1 MKQKLFSLFLA
12 VLGLV
17 VGTGG
22 VKATEQIVYHD
33 NDKLVAAT
41 TTTYSTY
48 SWDDGFNL
56 QLTGNI
62 GKNYSAGNGDIT
74 VGGTSY
80 KTIKNSNGAANTFY
94 APSGSLITKVVFY
107 VTSNADESGYL
118 NSFNGESCSD
128 EVTSHKDYSNPTV
141 ISKTISDG
149 ASEVSFTF
157 GTKQVCFVAV
167 VSYYNPETMSVPT
180 ITTDLPTT
188 ENAVVGTPL
197 SLSVAAS
204 DVDTYQWYQC
214 SDAEGTGASAIS
226 GATTATY
233 NYTATTEGTQY
244 IYCVASNLKGNTQSA
259 ICAVTA
265 SAPAEYTPVTFGLT
279 RPLTAPAEEGGK
291 GTMGASVWNDADGLI
306 TLSEIKGSEVTIDGQ
321 NRDYVINN
329 VTYTATQSYR
339 KDVNRSAF
347 DEAQYAGYTFT
358 VPDGKKLD
366 LTSVSARLSDASNC
380 TWTWKI
386 SVQNSDSDNPA
397 TQIWGSSDK
406 STTAN
411 STTTVYISDA
421 AFTNALSGLKS
432 GTYQAKIY
440 FYQGGSSKDNT
451 IDLTFTGNLLDADP
465 EVAEV
470 SIPET
475 AYAILNVSNSI
486 KSTVNAYPAVT
497 AYQWYSCDVNGENAT
512 AVEGATS
519 STLTFTPTA
528 VGTEYYYLAATNAA
542 GTANSNICTVTVIEE
557 ALFSDFS
564 AILNNGTGTLI
575 TSDEITDKSSV
586 SFGIAVDEEGKI
598 VRVAADSPLSIAT
611 ISGKYHSE
619 HGLQNFKT
627 IVKVPG
633 KVKIKLGTC
642 QWGGNV
648 TIKNASNETVATV
661 NTNNGTCYHGN
672 TSTNMVTVYYE
683 GDATTLTIEGGNYV
697 PFVSISSVSTLSKY
711 TVTFKNGEEIVDTKT
726 IYNDGTDTQT
736 LGTLPIVTADEGKRF
751 RGWYEVTDGS
761 EGKAVIST
769 VPSGDMTYYAV
780 FADIPTTTAGYYMPS
795 NGLEL
800 ANVLEY
806 IEETSASSAKIFLK
820 NGTYTLPR
828 GAVRHYTHTHSSTGA
843 ILWDGDAYDPITYLN
858 TSNISFVGQ
867 SRDGVVITNIEPN
880 TNDYVFVGQYGSAN
894 IYEGIG
900 KSDVIQIGSKVSGLY
915 WQDLTVSTGMADA
928 YGRDI
933 AIQDKGTQN
942 IYKNV
947 CLHGYQDTWTSNND
961 NGLYYFEGGVVRGRT
976 DYLCG
981 KGDIYFDGVELRQ
994 LKGGYAAVPSKPAN
1008 IGWVFKDCIINGDDS
1023 DVDGNYT
1030 LGRPW
1035 GSGTP
1040 VAVFI
1045 DTKMN
1050 VKPSTIGWNEM
1061 SGGWPARFA
1070 EYNSMDADGNAISLS
1085 GRKSTFADTHSNN
1098 PVLTSEEADTYSDK
1112 DAMYGE
1118 WNPTQYTVQAEVSNV
1133 VLDGN
1138 TLTWEGS
1145 SDAYLIEKNGA
1156 FCALVNETTYTVDG
1170 FGLYTVRAAN
1180 NRGGFGEATASSNPG
1195 DITFAIAVGTGAT
1208 ALTSTASATDDKIT
1222 EFTNIAATSAD
1233 NAGKENLTVK
1243 LVCGNETDAAA
1254 TVGFTVPAGYKFVP
1268 YSASAKVQPIS
1279 KDAYVKM
1286 TLSDANNT
1294 VSNEAASFTQGQIT
1308 TSTLTFS
1315 EKKAYTGDVTL
1326 SIYCYDGANTGV
1338 TNYRLGTPVTISG
1351 VLESLSR
1358 ILTTSHNMAG
1368 YKSFYDADKSYTLD
1382 ENTTAYI
1389 AIQKKKNLI
1398 GLRKISTVPAK
1409 TPVILKTTGVAAEP
1423 TSEAY
1428 YQMTLT
1434 ASDDELAMY
1443 TGDNLLAVTTGAG
1456 EDLNVLRLGYNQ
1468 EEGVAFYK
1476 WTVENNTTA
1485 GIVYLNL
1492 PADNASKMAFVF
1504 EDEEEADGIA
1514 DVVEDVASDDAAV
1527 YNLAG
1532 QRVKKGAKG
1541 IIIKRGKKI
1550 VNK

>member
-1 MKQKLFSLFLA
+1 MKQKLFSMFLA
-12 VLGLV
+12 VIV
-17 VGTGG
+17 MIVGTSS
-22 VKATEQIVYHD
+22 VLAKELIVYHNDGNYTAASSD
-33 NDKLVAAT
+33 NNT
-41 TTTYSTY
+41 FSTY

-74 VGGTSY
+74 ISGVSY

-149 ASEVSFTF
+149 ASEVSFAF

-279 RPLTAPAEEGGK
+279 RPLTAPAEEGAN
-291 GTMGASVWNDADGLI
+291 GTMGANVWNTANGLI
-306 TLSEIKGSEVTIDGQ
+306 TLSEIMGTEVSIDSQNRSYVIDG
-321 NRDYVINN
+321 

-339 KDVNRSAF
+339 KNVNRSAF

-358 VPDGKKLD
+358 VPDRKKLD

-386 SVQNSDSDNPA
+386 SVQNSDSDDPA

-411 STTTVYISDA
+411 STTKVSISDA

-470 SIPET
+470 VIPTT
-475 AYAILNVSNSI
+475 ANAILNESNTI
-486 KSTVNAYPAVT
+486 KATVNAYPAVT

-512 AVEGATS
+512 AVEGATT
-519 STLTFTPTA
+519 STLTFTPSA
-528 VGTEYYYLAATNAA
+528 EGTIYYYLAATNEV
-542 GTANSNICTVTVIEE
+542 GTANSNVCAVTVMTE
-557 ALFSDFS
+557 ADFSDFS
-564 AILNNGTGTLI
+564 AILNNQSGSLLTSTEQVQGT
-575 TSDEITDKSSV
+575 SV
-586 SFGIAVDEEGKI
+586 NFGIAVDEDGNT
-598 VRVAADSPLSIAT
+598 VRVAADSPLAFAT
-611 ISGKYHSE
+611 ISGAYHSD
-619 HGLQNFKT
+619 HGMTGLSVT
-627 IVKVPG
+627 TKVSG
-633 KVKIKLGTC
+633 NVKISVGECTFS
-642 QWGGNV
+642 GNV
-648 TIKNASNETVATV
+648 ITVKNSDNQTVA
-661 NTNNGTCYHGN
+661 
-672 TSTNMVTVYYE
+672 STTPVKDCWKNDHSKVAVLYYE
-683 GDATTLTIEGGNYV
+683 GDATTLTISGMAYCPYIAVEAVETVPALYTIKYYNGSELVKTSEVYEG
-697 PFVSISSVSTLSKY
+697 T
-711 TVTFKNGEEIVDTKT
+711 
-726 IYNDGTDTQT
+726 T
-736 LGTLPIVTADEGKRF
+736 LGSLPAVPDYDTATKRF
-751 RGWYEVTDGS
+751 RGWYIETDGS
-761 EGKAVIST
+761 GGKATAST
-769 VPSGDMTYYAV
+769 IPAGDETYYAV
-780 FADIPTTTAGYYMPS
+780 YMDKPTTTAGYYMPN

-800 ANVLEY
+800 ANVIEY
-806 IEETSASSAKIFLK
+806 LEETSTTGAKIFLK

-828 GAVRHYTHTHSSTGA
+828 GAARHYKHTHTGTGE
-843 ILWDGDAYDPITYLN
+843 ILWEGDAYDPITYLKV
-858 TSNISFVGQ
+858 SNVSFIGQ
-867 SRDGVVITNIEPN
+867 SRDGAVITNIEPN
-880 TNDYVFVGQYGSAN
+880 TNEYVFAGQYGNAN

-900 KSDVIQIGSKVSGLY
+900 QSDVIQIDGVVSGLY

-933 AIQDKGTQN
+933 AIQDKGTKN

-947 CLHGYQDTWTSNND
+947 CLHGYQDTWTSNKD

-981 KGDIYFDGVELRQ
+981 KGDIYFNGVELRQ

-1008 IGWVFKDCIINGDDS
+1008 IGWVFKDCVINGDES
-1023 DVDGNYT
+1023 DVNGNYT

-1050 VKPSTIGWNEM
+1050 VAPSAIGWNEM
-1061 SGGWPARFA
+1061 SDGWPARFA
-1070 EYNSMDADGNAISLS
+1070 EYNSVDANGDAISLS
-1085 GRKSTFADTHSNN
+1085 GRKTTFASTHSNN
-1098 PVLTSEEADTYSDK
+1098 PVLTAEEAAVYSDM
-1112 DAMYGE
+1112 DAMYGD
-1118 WNPTQYTVQAEVSNV
+1118 WNPTQYTAQAEVSNV
-1133 VLDGN
+1133 VLNGN

-1145 SDAYLIEKNGA
+1145 SDAYLIEKNGE
-1156 FCALVNETTYTVDG
+1156 FVALTSETSYAVEDG
-1170 FGLYTVRAAN
+1170 ETYTVRAAN
-1180 NRGGFGEATASSNPG
+1180 GRGGFGEA
-1195 DITFAIAVGTGAT
+1195 V
-1208 ALTSTASATDDKIT
+1208 
-1222 EFTNIAATSAD
+1222 
-1233 NAGKENLTVK
+1233 ENT
-1243 LVCGNETDAAA
+1243 AAA
-1254 TVGFTVPAGYKFVP
+1254 P
-1268 YSASAKVQPIS
+1268 
-1279 KDAYVKM
+1279 
-1286 TLSDANNT
+1286 L
-1294 VSNEAASFTQGQIT
+1294 
-1308 TSTLTFS
+1308 
-1315 EKKAYTGDVTL
+1315 
-1326 SIYCYDGANTGV
+1326 
-1338 TNYRLGTPVTISG
+1338 
-1351 VLESLSR
+1351 
-1358 ILTTSHNMAG
+1358 ILTTSQNMAG
-1368 YKSFYDADKSYTLD
+1368 YRTFYDAENSYVAD
-1382 ENTTAYI
+1382 ENTIVYVAQLKRETEVVLSRLSD
-1389 AIQKKKNLI
+1389 NV
-1398 GLRKISTVPAK
+1398 VPAN
-1409 TPVILKTTGVAAEP
+1409 TPVILKTTGLKENRTA
-1423 TSEAY
+1423 EAY
-1428 YQMTLT
+1428 YQITLAPNDET
-1434 ASDDELAMY
+1434 ASYL
-1443 TGDNLLAVTTGAG
+1443 GVNLLAVTTEGQDLSAGAY
-1456 EDLNVLRLGYNQ
+1456 RLGWDA
-1468 EEGVAFYK
+1468 EDGVAFRL
-1476 WTVENNTTA
+1476 WNPSSASA
-1485 GIVYLNL
+1485 GIVYLNVSSSL
-1492 PADNASKMAFVF
+1492 GAKFSIIFD
-1504 EDEEEADGIA
+1504 DEEEVDPTAVNAVTEAGETMADG
-1514 DVVEDVASDDAAV
+1514 AA
-1527 YNLAG
+1527 YNAAG
-1532 QRVKKGAKG
+1532 QRVGKAYKGLV
-1541 IIIKRGKKI
+1541 IRNGKKYN
-1550 VNK
+1550 NK

>member
-1 MKQKLFSLFLA
+1 MFLA
-12 VLGLV
+12 VIV
-17 VGTGG
+17 MIVGTSS
-22 VKATEQIVYHD
+22 VLAKELIVYHNDGNYTAASSD
-33 NDKLVAAT
+33 NNT
-41 TTTYSTY
+41 FSTY

-74 VGGTSY
+74 ISGVSY

-149 ASEVSFTF
+149 ASEVSFAF

-279 RPLTAPAEEGGK
+279 RPLTAPAEEGAN
-291 GTMGASVWNDADGLI
+291 GTMGANVWNTANGLI
-306 TLSEIKGSEVTIDGQ
+306 TLSEIMGTEVSIDSQNRSYVIDG
-321 NRDYVINN
+321 

-339 KDVNRSAF
+339 KNVNRSAF

-358 VPDGKKLD
+358 VPDRKKLD

-386 SVQNSDSDNPA
+386 SVQNSDSDDPA

-411 STTTVYISDA
+411 STTKVSISDA

-470 SIPET
+470 VIPTT
-475 AYAILNVSNSI
+475 ANAILNESNTI
-486 KSTVNAYPAVT
+486 KATVNAYPAVT

-512 AVEGATS
+512 AVEGATT
-519 STLTFTPTA
+519 STLTFTPSA
-528 VGTEYYYLAATNAA
+528 EGTIYYYLAATNEV
-542 GTANSNICTVTVIEE
+542 GTANSNVCAVTVMTE
-557 ALFSDFS
+557 ADFSDFS
-564 AILNNGTGTLI
+564 AILNNQSGSLLTSTEQVQGT
-575 TSDEITDKSSV
+575 SV
-586 SFGIAVDEEGKI
+586 NFGIAVDEDGNT
-598 VRVAADSPLSIAT
+598 VRVAADSPLAFAT
-611 ISGKYHSE
+611 ISGAYHSD
-619 HGLQNFKT
+619 HGMTGLSVT
-627 IVKVPG
+627 TKVSG
-633 KVKIKLGTC
+633 NVKISVGECTFS
-642 QWGGNV
+642 GNV
-648 TIKNASNETVATV
+648 ITVKNSDNQTVA
-661 NTNNGTCYHGN
+661 
-672 TSTNMVTVYYE
+672 STTPVKDCWKNDHSKVAVLYYE
-683 GDATTLTIEGGNYV
+683 GDATTLTISGMAYCPYIAVEAVETVPALYTIKYYNGSELVKTSEVYEG
-697 PFVSISSVSTLSKY
+697 T
-711 TVTFKNGEEIVDTKT
+711 
-726 IYNDGTDTQT
+726 T
-736 LGTLPIVTADEGKRF
+736 LGSLPAVPDYDTATKRF
-751 RGWYEVTDGS
+751 RGWYIETDGS
-761 EGKAVIST
+761 GGKATAST
-769 VPSGDMTYYAV
+769 IPAGDETYYAV
-780 FADIPTTTAGYYMPS
+780 YMDKPTTTAGYYMPN

-800 ANVLEY
+800 ANVIEY
-806 IEETSASSAKIFLK
+806 LEETSTTGAKIFLK

-828 GAVRHYTHTHSSTGA
+828 GAARHYKHTHTGTGE
-843 ILWDGDAYDPITYLN
+843 ILWEGDAYDPITYLKV
-858 TSNISFVGQ
+858 SNVSFIGQ
-867 SRDGVVITNIEPN
+867 SRDGAVITNIEPN
-880 TNDYVFVGQYGSAN
+880 TNEYVFAGQYGNAN

-900 KSDVIQIGSKVSGLY
+900 QSDVIQIDGVVSGLY

-933 AIQDKGTQN
+933 AIQDKGTKN

-947 CLHGYQDTWTSNND
+947 CLHGYQDTWTSNKD

-981 KGDIYFDGVELRQ
+981 KGDIYFNGVELRQ

-1008 IGWVFKDCIINGDDS
+1008 IGWVFKDCVINGDES
-1023 DVDGNYT
+1023 DVNGNYT

-1050 VKPSTIGWNEM
+1050 VAPSAIGWNEM
-1061 SGGWPARFA
+1061 SDGWPARFA
-1070 EYNSMDADGNAISLS
+1070 EYNSVDANGDAISLS
-1085 GRKSTFADTHSNN
+1085 GRKTTFASTHSNN
-1098 PVLTSEEADTYSDK
+1098 PVLTAEEAAVYSDM
-1112 DAMYGE
+1112 DAMYGD
-1118 WNPTQYTVQAEVSNV
+1118 WNPTQYTAQAEVSNV
-1133 VLDGN
+1133 VLNGN

-1145 SDAYLIEKNGA
+1145 SDAYLIEKNGE
-1156 FCALVNETTYTVDG
+1156 FVALTSETSYAVEDG
-1170 FGLYTVRAAN
+1170 ETYTVRAAN
-1180 NRGGFGEATASSNPG
+1180 GRGGFGEA
-1195 DITFAIAVGTGAT
+1195 V
-1208 ALTSTASATDDKIT
+1208 
-1222 EFTNIAATSAD
+1222 
-1233 NAGKENLTVK
+1233 ENT
-1243 LVCGNETDAAA
+1243 AAA
-1254 TVGFTVPAGYKFVP
+1254 P
-1268 YSASAKVQPIS
+1268 
-1279 KDAYVKM
+1279 
-1286 TLSDANNT
+1286 L
-1294 VSNEAASFTQGQIT
+1294 
-1308 TSTLTFS
+1308 
-1315 EKKAYTGDVTL
+1315 
-1326 SIYCYDGANTGV
+1326 
-1338 TNYRLGTPVTISG
+1338 
-1351 VLESLSR
+1351 
-1358 ILTTSHNMAG
+1358 ILTTSQNMAG
-1368 YKSFYDADKSYTLD
+1368 YRTFYDAENSYVAD
-1382 ENTTAYI
+1382 ENTIVYVAQLKRETEVVLSRLSD
-1389 AIQKKKNLI
+1389 NV
-1398 GLRKISTVPAK
+1398 VPAN
-1409 TPVILKTTGVAAEP
+1409 TPVILKTTGLKENRTA
-1423 TSEAY
+1423 EAY
-1428 YQMTLT
+1428 YQITLAPNDET
-1434 ASDDELAMY
+1434 ASYL
-1443 TGDNLLAVTTGAG
+1443 GVNLLAVTTEGQDLSAGAY
-1456 EDLNVLRLGYNQ
+1456 RLGWDA
-1468 EEGVAFYK
+1468 EDGVAFRL
-1476 WTVENNTTA
+1476 WNPSSASA
-1485 GIVYLNL
+1485 GIVYLNVSSSL
-1492 PADNASKMAFVF
+1492 GAKFSIIFD
-1504 EDEEEADGIA
+1504 DEEEVDPTAVNAVTEAGETMADG
-1514 DVVEDVASDDAAV
+1514 AA
-1527 YNLAG
+1527 YNAAG
-1532 QRVKKGAKG
+1532 QRVGKAYKGLV
-1541 IIIKRGKKI
+1541 IRNGKKYN
-1550 VNK
+1550 NK

>member
-1 MKQKLFSLFLA
+1 MKQKLFSMFLA
-12 VLGLV
+12 VIV
-17 VGTGG
+17 MIVGTSS
-22 VKATEQIVYHD
+22 VLAKELIVYHNGD
-33 NDKLVAAT
+33 NYTAASSANNT
-41 TTTYSTY
+41 FSTY

-141 ISKTISDG
+141 ISKTISAG

-279 RPLTAPAEEGGK
+279 RPLTAPASEGAN
-291 GTMGASVWNDADGLI
+291 GTMGANVWNTANGLI
-306 TLSEIKGSEVTIDGQ
+306 TLSEIMGSEVSIDSQNRSYVIDG
-321 NRDYVINN
+321 

-339 KDVNRSAF
+339 KNVNRSAF

-358 VPDGKKLD
+358 VPDRKKLD

-386 SVQNSDSDNPA
+386 SVQNSDSDDPA

-411 STTTVYISDA
+411 STTKVLISDA

-470 SIPET
+470 VIPTT
-475 AYAILNVSNSI
+475 ANAILNESNTI
-486 KSTVNAYPAVT
+486 KATVNAYPAVT

-512 AVEGATS
+512 AVEGATT
-519 STLTFTPTA
+519 STLTFTPSA
-528 VGTEYYYLAATNAA
+528 EGTIYYYLAATNEA
-542 GTANSNICTVTVIEE
+542 GTANSNVCAVTVMTE
-557 ALFSDFS
+557 ADFSDFS
-564 AILNNGTGTLI
+564 AILNNQSGSLLTSTEQVQGT
-575 TSDEITDKSSV
+575 SV
-586 SFGIAVDEEGKI
+586 NFGIATDEDGNT
-598 VRVAADSPLSIAT
+598 VRVAADSPLAFAT
-611 ISGKYHSE
+611 VSGAYHSD
-619 HGLQNFKT
+619 HGMTNLT
-627 IVKVPG
+627 VTTKVSG
-633 KVKIKLGTC
+633 NVKISVGECTFS
-642 QWGGNV
+642 GNV
-648 TIKNASNETVATV
+648 ITVKNADNQTVA
-661 NTNNGTCYHGN
+661 
-672 TSTNMVTVYYE
+672 STTPVKDCWKNDHSKVAVLYYE
-683 GDATTLTIEGGNYV
+683 GDATTLTISGMAYCPYIAVEAVETVPALYTIKYYNGSELVKTSEVYEG
-697 PFVSISSVSTLSKY
+697 T
-711 TVTFKNGEEIVDTKT
+711 
-726 IYNDGTDTQT
+726 T
-736 LGTLPIVTADEGKRF
+736 LGSLPAVPDYDTATKRF
-751 RGWYEVTDGS
+751 RGWYIETDGS
-761 EGKAVIST
+761 GGKATAST
-769 VPSGDMTYYAV
+769 IAAGDETYYAV
-780 FADIPTTTAGYYMPS
+780 YMDKPTTTAGYYMPN

-800 ANVLEY
+800 ANVIEY
-806 IEETSASSAKIFLK
+806 LEETSTTGAKIFLK

-828 GAVRHYTHTHSSTGA
+828 GAARHYKHTHTGTGE
-843 ILWDGDAYDPITYLN
+843 ILWEGDAYDPITYLKV
-858 TSNISFVGQ
+858 SNVSFIGQ
-867 SRDGVVITNIEPN
+867 SRDGAVITNIEPN
-880 TNDYVFVGQYGSAN
+880 TNEYVFAGQYGNAN

-900 KSDVIQIGSKVSGLY
+900 QSDVIQIDGVVSGLY

-933 AIQDKGTQN
+933 AIQDKGTKN

-947 CLHGYQDTWTSNND
+947 CLHGYQDTWTSNKD

-981 KGDIYFDGVELRQ
+981 KGDIYFNGVELRQ

-1008 IGWVFKDCIINGDDS
+1008 IGWVFKDCVINGDES

-1050 VKPSTIGWNEM
+1050 VAPSAIGWNEM
-1061 SGGWPARFA
+1061 SDGWPARFA
-1070 EYNSMDADGNAISLS
+1070 EYNSVDANGNAISLS
-1085 GRKSTFADTHSNN
+1085 GRKTTFASTHSNN
-1098 PVLTSEEADTYSDK
+1098 PVLTAEEAAIYSDM
-1112 DAMYGE
+1112 DAMYGD
-1118 WNPTQYTVQAEVSNV
+1118 WNPTQYTAQAEVSNV
-1133 VLDGN
+1133 VLNGN

-1145 SDAYLIEKNGA
+1145 SDAYLIEKNGE
-1156 FCALVNETTYTVDG
+1156 FVALTSETSYTVEDG
-1170 FGLYTVRAAN
+1170 ETYTVRAAN
-1180 NRGGFGEATASSNPG
+1180 GRGGFGEA
-1195 DITFAIAVGTGAT
+1195 V
-1208 ALTSTASATDDKIT
+1208 
-1222 EFTNIAATSAD
+1222 E
-1233 NAGKENLTVK
+1233 
-1243 LVCGNETDAAA
+1243 
-1254 TVGFTVPAGYKFVP
+1254 
-1268 YSASAKVQPIS
+1268 
-1279 KDAYVKM
+1279 
-1286 TLSDANNT
+1286 NT
-1294 VSNEAASFTQGQIT
+1294 VAAP
-1308 TSTLTFS
+1308 L
-1315 EKKAYTGDVTL
+1315 
-1326 SIYCYDGANTGV
+1326 
-1338 TNYRLGTPVTISG
+1338 
-1351 VLESLSR
+1351 
-1358 ILTTSHNMAG
+1358 ILTTSQNMAG
-1368 YKSFYDADKSYTLD
+1368 YRTFYDAENSYVAD
-1382 ENTTAYI
+1382 ENTIVYVAKLKRE
-1389 AIQKKKNLI
+1389 AEVVLSRLSDNV
-1398 GLRKISTVPAK
+1398 VPAN
-1409 TPVILKTTGVAAEP
+1409 TPVILKTTGEKENGTAA
-1423 TSEAY
+1423 AH
-1428 YQMTLT
+1428 YQITLT
-1434 ASDDELAMY
+1434 PSDETDY
-1443 TGDNLLAVTTGAG
+1443 YIGVNLLDVTTEGQDLSAGAY
-1456 EDLNVLRLGYNQ
+1456 RLGWD
-1468 EEGVAFYK
+1468 EEDGVAFRL
-1476 WTVENNTTA
+1476 WSPSSASA
-1485 GIVYLNL
+1485 GIVYLNVPSSL
-1492 PADNASKMAFVF
+1492 GAKFSIIF
-1504 EDEEEADGIA
+1504 DEEEEVDPTAVNAVTEAGDTMADG
-1514 DVVEDVASDDAAV
+1514 AA
-1527 YNLAG
+1527 YNAAG
-1532 QRVKKGAKG
+1532 QRVGKAYKGLV
-1541 IIIKRGKKI
+1541 IRNGKKYN
-1550 VNK
+1550 NK

>member
-1 MKQKLFSLFLA
+1 MKQKLFSMFLA
-12 VLGLV
+12 VIV
-17 VGTGG
+17 MIVGTSS
-22 VKATEQIVYHD
+22 VLAKELIVYHNDGNYTAASSD
-33 NDKLVAAT
+33 NNT
-41 TTTYSTY
+41 FSTY

-74 VGGTSY
+74 ISGVSY

-149 ASEVSFTF
+149 ASEVSFAF

-279 RPLTAPAEEGGK
+279 RPLTAPAEEGAN
-291 GTMGASVWNDADGLI
+291 GTMGANVWNTANGLI
-306 TLSEIKGSEVTIDGQ
+306 TLSEIMGTEVSIDSQNRSYVIDG
-321 NRDYVINN
+321 

-339 KDVNRSAF
+339 KNVNRSAF

-358 VPDGKKLD
+358 VPDRKKLD

-411 STTTVYISDA
+411 STTTVSISDA

-470 SIPET
+470 TIPET
-475 AYAILNVSNSI
+475 ANAILNESNTI
-486 KSTVNAYPAVT
+486 KATVNAYPAVT
-497 AYQWYSCDVNGENAT
+497 AYQWYSCDVNGENAA

-519 STLTFTPTA
+519 STLTFTPSA
-528 VGTEYYYLAATNAA
+528 EGTIYYYLAATNEA
-542 GTANSNICTVTVIEE
+542 GTANSNVCAVTVMAE
-557 ALFSDFS
+557 AEFADFS
-564 AILNNGTGTLI
+564 AILNNQSGSLL
-575 TSDEITDKSSV
+575 TSAEQVQNTAV
-586 SFGIAVDEEGKI
+586 NFGIAVDEDGNT
-598 VRVAADSPLSIAT
+598 VRVAADSPLAFAT
-611 ISGKYHSE
+611 ISGAYHSD
-619 HGLQNFKT
+619 HGMTGLSVT
-627 IVKVPG
+627 TKVSG
-633 KVKIKLGTC
+633 NVKISVGECTYS
-642 QWGGNV
+642 GNV
-648 TIKNASNETVATV
+648 ITVKNADNQTVASTTPV
-661 NTNNGTCYHGN
+661 KDCWKNNHSN
-672 TSTNMVTVYYE
+672 VAVLYYE
-683 GDATTLTIEGGNYV
+683 GDATTLTISGMAYCPYIAVEAVETVPELYAIKYYNGSELVKTTQVYEG
-697 PFVSISSVSTLSKY
+697 T
-711 TVTFKNGEEIVDTKT
+711 
-726 IYNDGTDTQT
+726 T
-736 LGTLPIVTADEGKRF
+736 LGSLPAIPDYDTATKRF
-751 RGWYEVTDGS
+751 RGWYIETDGS
-761 EGKAVIST
+761 GGKATAST
-769 VPSGDMTYYAV
+769 IPAGDETYYAV
-780 FADIPTTTAGYYMPS
+780 YMDKPTTTAGYYMPN

-800 ANVLEY
+800 ANVIEY
-806 IEETSASSAKIFLK
+806 LEETSTTGAKIFLK

-828 GAVRHYTHTHSSTGA
+828 GAARHYKHTHTGTGE
-843 ILWDGDAYDPITYLN
+843 ILWEGDAYDPITYLKV
-858 TSNISFVGQ
+858 SNVSFIGQ
-867 SRDGVVITNIEPN
+867 SRDGAVITNIEPN
-880 TNDYVFVGQYGSAN
+880 TNEYVFAGQYGNAN

-900 KSDVIQIGSKVSGLY
+900 QSDVIQIDGVVSGLY

-933 AIQDKGTQN
+933 AIQDKGTKN

-947 CLHGYQDTWTSNND
+947 CLHGYQDTWTSNKD

-981 KGDIYFDGVELRQ
+981 KGDIYFNGVELRQ

-1008 IGWVFKDCIINGDDS
+1008 IGWVFKDCVINGDES
-1023 DVDGNYT
+1023 DVNGNYT

-1050 VKPSTIGWNEM
+1050 VAPSAIGWNEM

-1070 EYNSMDADGNAISLS
+1070 EYNSVDANGNAISLS
-1085 GRKSTFADTHSNN
+1085 GRKTTFASTHSNN
-1098 PVLTSEEADTYSDK
+1098 PVLTAEEAAIYSDM
-1112 DAMYGE
+1112 DAMYGD
-1118 WNPTQYTVQAEVSNV
+1118 WNPTQYTAQAEVSNV
-1133 VLDGN
+1133 VLNGN

-1145 SDAYLIEKNGA
+1145 SDAYLIEKNGE
-1156 FCALVNETTYTVDG
+1156 FVALTSETSYAVEDG
-1170 FGLYTVRAAN
+1170 ETYTVRAAN
-1180 NRGGFGEATASSNPG
+1180 GRGGFGEA
-1195 DITFAIAVGTGAT
+1195 V
-1208 ALTSTASATDDKIT
+1208 
-1222 EFTNIAATSAD
+1222 E
-1233 NAGKENLTVK
+1233 
-1243 LVCGNETDAAA
+1243 
-1254 TVGFTVPAGYKFVP
+1254 
-1268 YSASAKVQPIS
+1268 
-1279 KDAYVKM
+1279 
-1286 TLSDANNT
+1286 NT
-1294 VSNEAASFTQGQIT
+1294 VAAP
-1308 TSTLTFS
+1308 L
-1315 EKKAYTGDVTL
+1315 
-1326 SIYCYDGANTGV
+1326 
-1338 TNYRLGTPVTISG
+1338 
-1351 VLESLSR
+1351 
-1358 ILTTSHNMAG
+1358 ILTTSQNMAG
-1368 YKSFYDADKSYTLD
+1368 YRTFYDAENSYVAD
-1382 ENTTAYI
+1382 NNTKVYVAQLKRDTEVVLSRLSD
-1389 AIQKKKNLI
+1389 NV
-1398 GLRKISTVPAK
+1398 VPAN
-1409 TPVILKTTGVAAEP
+1409 TPVILKTTGLKDNGTAD
-1423 TSEAY
+1423 AY
-1428 YQMTLT
+1428 YQITLT
-1434 ASDDELAMY
+1434 PSDETYYL
-1443 TGDNLLAVTTGAG
+1443 GVNLLAVTTEGQDLSAGAY
-1456 EDLNVLRLGYNQ
+1456 RLGWDA
-1468 EEGVAFYK
+1468 EDGVAFRL
-1476 WTVENNTTA
+1476 WNSSSASA
-1485 GIVYLNL
+1485 GIVYLNVSSSL
-1492 PADNASKMAFVF
+1492 GAKFSIIF
-1504 EDEEEADGIA
+1504 DEEEEVDPTAVNAVTEAGETMADG
-1514 DVVEDVASDDAAV
+1514 AA
-1527 YNLAG
+1527 YNAAG
-1532 QRVKKGAKG
+1532 QRVGKTYKGLV
-1541 IIIKRGKKI
+1541 IRNGKKYN
-1550 VNK
+1550 NK

>member
-1 MKQKLFSLFLA
+1 MKQKLFSMFLA

-17 VGTGG
+17 VGTSG
-22 VKATEQIVYHD
+22 VMATEQIVYHD

-62 GKNYSAGNGDIT
+62 TKNYSAGNGDIT
-74 VGGTSY
+74 ISGVSY

-188 ENAVVGTPL
+188 ENAVVGTSL
-197 SLSVAAS
+197 SLSVAVS

-279 RPLTAPAEEGGK
+279 RPLTAPASEGGK

-339 KDVNRSAF
+339 KNVNRSAF

-411 STTTVYISDA
+411 STTTVTISDA

-497 AYQWYSCDVNGENAT
+497 AYQWYSCDANGQNAT

-586 SFGIAVDEEGKI
+586 SFGIAVDEDGKI

-880 TNDYVFVGQYGSAN
+880 TNDYVFDGQYGSAN

-1118 WNPTQYTVQAEVSNV
+1118 WNPTQYTAQAEVSNV
-1133 VLDGN
+1133 VLNGN

-1145 SDAYLIEKNGA
+1145 SDAYLIEKNGE
-1156 FCALVNETTYTVDG
+1156 FVALTSETSYAVEDG
-1170 FGLYTVRAAN
+1170 ETYTVRAAN
-1180 NRGGFGEATASSNPG
+1180 GRGGFGEA
-1195 DITFAIAVGTGAT
+1195 V
-1208 ALTSTASATDDKIT
+1208 
-1222 EFTNIAATSAD
+1222 
-1233 NAGKENLTVK
+1233 ENT
-1243 LVCGNETDAAA
+1243 AAA
-1254 TVGFTVPAGYKFVP
+1254 P
-1268 YSASAKVQPIS
+1268 
-1279 KDAYVKM
+1279 
-1286 TLSDANNT
+1286 L
-1294 VSNEAASFTQGQIT
+1294 
-1308 TSTLTFS
+1308 
-1315 EKKAYTGDVTL
+1315 
-1326 SIYCYDGANTGV
+1326 
-1338 TNYRLGTPVTISG
+1338 
-1351 VLESLSR
+1351 
-1358 ILTTSHNMAG
+1358 ILTTSQNMAG
-1368 YKSFYDADKSYTLD
+1368 YRTFYDAGNSYVAD
-1382 ENTTAYI
+1382 DNTIVYVAQLKRE
-1389 AIQKKKNLI
+1389 AEVVLSRLSDNV
-1398 GLRKISTVPAK
+1398 VPANV
-1409 TPVILKTTGVAAEP
+1409 PVILKTTGRKENGTA
-1423 TSEAY
+1423 EAY
-1428 YQMTLT
+1428 YQITLT
-1434 ASDDELAMY
+1434 PSEETDY
-1443 TGDNLLAVTTGAG
+1443 YIGVNLLDVTTEGQDLSAGAY
-1456 EDLNVLRLGYNQ
+1456 RLGWDA
-1468 EEGVAFYK
+1468 EDGVAFRL
-1476 WTVENNTTA
+1476 WSPSSASA
-1485 GIVYLNL
+1485 GIVYLNVPSSL
-1492 PADNASKMAFVF
+1492 GAKLSIIF
-1504 EDEEEADGIA
+1504 DEEEEVDPTAVNAVTEAGETMADG
-1514 DVVEDVASDDAAV
+1514 AA
-1527 YNLAG
+1527 YNAAG
-1532 QRVKKGAKG
+1532 QRVGKAYKGLV
-1541 IIIKRGKKI
+1541 IRNGKKYN
-1550 VNK
+1550 NK

>member
-1 MKQKLFSLFLA
+1 MKQKLFSMFLA
-12 VLGLV
+12 VIV
-17 VGTGG
+17 MIVGTSS
-22 VKATEQIVYHD
+22 VLAKELIVYHNDGNYTAASSD
-33 NDKLVAAT
+33 NNT
-41 TTTYSTY
+41 FSTY

-74 VGGTSY
+74 ISGVSY

-149 ASEVSFTF
+149 ASEVSFAF

-233 NYTATTEGTQY
+233 NYTATTEGTHY

-279 RPLTAPAEEGGK
+279 RPLTAPAEEGAN
-291 GTMGASVWNDADGLI
+291 GTMGANVWNTANGLI
-306 TLSEIKGSEVTIDGQ
+306 TLSEIMGTEVSIDSQNRSYVIDG
-321 NRDYVINN
+321 

-339 KDVNRSAF
+339 KNVNRSAF

-358 VPDGKKLD
+358 VPDRKKLD

-386 SVQNSDSDNPA
+386 SVQNSDSDDPA

-411 STTTVYISDA
+411 STTKVSISDA

-470 SIPET
+470 VIPTT
-475 AYAILNVSNSI
+475 ANAILNESNTI
-486 KSTVNAYPAVT
+486 KATVNAYPAVT

-512 AVEGATS
+512 AVEGATT
-519 STLTFTPTA
+519 STLTFTPSA
-528 VGTEYYYLAATNAA
+528 EGTIYYYLAATNEV
-542 GTANSNICTVTVIEE
+542 GTANSNVCAVTVMTE
-557 ALFSDFS
+557 ADFSDFS
-564 AILNNGTGTLI
+564 AILNNQSGSLLTSTEQVQGT
-575 TSDEITDKSSV
+575 SV
-586 SFGIAVDEEGKI
+586 NFGIAVDEDGNT
-598 VRVAADSPLSIAT
+598 VRVAADSPLAFAT
-611 ISGKYHSE
+611 ISGAYHSD
-619 HGLQNFKT
+619 HGMTGLSVT
-627 IVKVPG
+627 TKVSG
-633 KVKIKLGTC
+633 NVKISVGECTFS
-642 QWGGNV
+642 GNV
-648 TIKNASNETVATV
+648 ITVKNSDNQTVA
-661 NTNNGTCYHGN
+661 
-672 TSTNMVTVYYE
+672 STTPVKDCWKNDHSKVAVLYYE
-683 GDATTLTIEGGNYV
+683 GDATTLTISGMAYCPYIAVEAVETVPALYTIKYYNGSELVKTSEVYEG
-697 PFVSISSVSTLSKY
+697 T
-711 TVTFKNGEEIVDTKT
+711 
-726 IYNDGTDTQT
+726 T
-736 LGTLPIVTADEGKRF
+736 LGSLPAVPDYDTATKRF
-751 RGWYEVTDGS
+751 RGWYIETDGS
-761 EGKAVIST
+761 GGKATAST
-769 VPSGDMTYYAV
+769 IPAGDETYYAV
-780 FADIPTTTAGYYMPS
+780 YMDKPTTTAGYYMPN

-800 ANVLEY
+800 ANVIEY
-806 IEETSASSAKIFLK
+806 LEETSTTGAKIFLK

-828 GAVRHYTHTHSSTGA
+828 GAARHYKHTHTGTGE
-843 ILWDGDAYDPITYLN
+843 ILWEGDAYDPITYLKV
-858 TSNISFVGQ
+858 SNVSFIGQ
-867 SRDGVVITNIEPN
+867 SRDGAVITNIEPN
-880 TNDYVFVGQYGSAN
+880 TNEYVFAGQYGNAN

-900 KSDVIQIGSKVSGLY
+900 QSDVIQIDGVVSGLY

-933 AIQDKGTQN
+933 AIQDKGTKN

-947 CLHGYQDTWTSNND
+947 CLHGYQDTWTSNKD

-981 KGDIYFDGVELRQ
+981 KGDIYFNGVELRQ

-1008 IGWVFKDCIINGDDS
+1008 IGWVFKDCVINGDES
-1023 DVDGNYT
+1023 DVNGNYT

-1050 VKPSTIGWNEM
+1050 VAPSAIGWNEM
-1061 SGGWPARFA
+1061 SDGWPARFA
-1070 EYNSMDADGNAISLS
+1070 EYNSVDANGDAISLS
-1085 GRKSTFADTHSNN
+1085 GRKTTFASTHSNN
-1098 PVLTSEEADTYSDK
+1098 PVLTAEEAAVYSDM
-1112 DAMYGE
+1112 DAMYGD
-1118 WNPTQYTVQAEVSNV
+1118 WNPTQYTAQAEVSNV
-1133 VLDGN
+1133 VLNGN

-1145 SDAYLIEKNGA
+1145 SDAYLIEKNGE
-1156 FCALVNETTYTVDG
+1156 FVALTSETSYAVEDG
-1170 FGLYTVRAAN
+1170 ETYTVRAAN
-1180 NRGGFGEATASSNPG
+1180 GRGGFGEA
-1195 DITFAIAVGTGAT
+1195 V
-1208 ALTSTASATDDKIT
+1208 
-1222 EFTNIAATSAD
+1222 
-1233 NAGKENLTVK
+1233 ENT
-1243 LVCGNETDAAA
+1243 AAA
-1254 TVGFTVPAGYKFVP
+1254 P
-1268 YSASAKVQPIS
+1268 
-1279 KDAYVKM
+1279 
-1286 TLSDANNT
+1286 L
-1294 VSNEAASFTQGQIT
+1294 
-1308 TSTLTFS
+1308 
-1315 EKKAYTGDVTL
+1315 
-1326 SIYCYDGANTGV
+1326 
-1338 TNYRLGTPVTISG
+1338 
-1351 VLESLSR
+1351 
-1358 ILTTSHNMAG
+1358 ILTTSQNMAG
-1368 YKSFYDADKSYTLD
+1368 YRTFYDAENSYVAD
-1382 ENTTAYI
+1382 ENTIVYVAQLKRETEVVLSRLSD
-1389 AIQKKKNLI
+1389 NV
-1398 GLRKISTVPAK
+1398 VPAN
-1409 TPVILKTTGVAAEP
+1409 TPVILKTTGLKENRTA
-1423 TSEAY
+1423 EAY
-1428 YQMTLT
+1428 YQITLAPNDET
-1434 ASDDELAMY
+1434 ASYL
-1443 TGDNLLAVTTGAG
+1443 GVNLLAVTTEGQDLSAGAY
-1456 EDLNVLRLGYNQ
+1456 RLGWDA
-1468 EEGVAFYK
+1468 EDGVAFRL
-1476 WTVENNTTA
+1476 WNPSSASA
-1485 GIVYLNL
+1485 GIVYLNVSSSL
-1492 PADNASKMAFVF
+1492 GAKFSIIFD
-1504 EDEEEADGIA
+1504 DEEEVDPTAVNAVTEAGETMADG
-1514 DVVEDVASDDAAV
+1514 AA
-1527 YNLAG
+1527 YNAAG
-1532 QRVKKGAKG
+1532 QRVGKAYKGLV
-1541 IIIKRGKKI
+1541 IRNGKKYN
-1550 VNK
+1550 NK